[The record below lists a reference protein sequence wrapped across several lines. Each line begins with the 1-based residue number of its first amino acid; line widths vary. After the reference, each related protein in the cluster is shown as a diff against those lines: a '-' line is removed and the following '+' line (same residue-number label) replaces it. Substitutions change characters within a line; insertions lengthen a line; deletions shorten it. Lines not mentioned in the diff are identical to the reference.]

1 MKLSP
6 PTTSPG
12 EKVPPYALNKMF
24 TANLFASAI
33 KQQPDE
39 RIQNGITPDIKR
51 DNIGTPQISGILTD
65 YTKGKES
72 HKLTYISPFK
82 SNHRWSPNFNSFSK
96 SPITLG
102 HSGAF
107 RALGFQNKSPFAS
120 NAKTPNSPHRDDKI
134 SPAKKLELTPGAD
147 N

>member
-6 PTTSPG
+6 PAASPD
-12 EKVPPYALNKMF
+12 KVPSYVLNKIF
-24 TANLFASAI
+24 TANLFASAL
-33 KQQPDE
+33 KQQSDDKN
-39 RIQNGITPDIKR
+39 RGITPDIKK
-51 DNIGTPQISGILTD
+51 NFMHTPQISGITD
-65 YTKGKES
+65 YSRVHDS

-82 SNHRWSPNFNSFSK
+82 SNHRFSPNFNSFSK
-96 SPITLG
+96 SPINLG

-120 NAKTPNSPHRDDKI
+120 MIKTPSTPPRNEEKI
-134 SPAKKLELTPGAD
+134 SPAKKLELTPEAD